1 MTNLDPEVWGPHYW
15 FVIFTMALTYPENV
29 TKVTK
34 KKYYDF
40 IQNLPLFLP
49 CSECGVH
56 FAKLLDKYPVTPY
69 LDSKDSFMRWV
80 HFIHNRVNEELDE
93 PKPLINLKQAL
104 ERYYKLYEKKKEK
117 HIANEIAPYISYIY
131 YGVFIFVIVMLIWYL
146 YSMKE

>member
-1 MTNLDPEVWGPHYW
+1 MTNLDPEVWGPRFW
-15 FVIFTMALTYPENV
+15 FVMFTMAISYPDNV

-49 CSECGVH
+49 CQDCGNH

-69 LDSKDSFMRWV
+69 LDSKDSFIRWV
-80 HFIHNRVNEELDE
+80 HFIHNRVNEELDP
-93 PKPLINLKQAL
+93 PKPLITLKQAL
-104 ERYYKLYEKKKEK
+104 ERYYKHYENKKEK
-117 HIANEIAPYISYIY
+117 RISEEITPYLSYLY
-131 YGVFIFVIVMLIWYL
+131 YGIFIFVIVMLIWYL